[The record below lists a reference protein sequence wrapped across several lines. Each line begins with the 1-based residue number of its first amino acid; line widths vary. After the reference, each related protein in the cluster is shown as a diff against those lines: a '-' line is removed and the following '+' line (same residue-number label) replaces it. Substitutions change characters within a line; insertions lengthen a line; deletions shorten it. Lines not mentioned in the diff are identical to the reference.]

1 MNTKELKH
9 KVIDKINQLE
19 DDNLLIDLIRI
30 IDNSAIDNEIYRFS
44 ENHKKAIDTTIDQ
57 IEKGDF
63 LTNEQ
68 SNKQIDEWLKK

>member
-30 IDNSAIDNEIYRFS
+30 IDNSAIDNEFYRLS
-44 ENHKKAIDTTIDQ
+44 ENHKKAIDTAIDQ